1 MPSARGA
8 FLYLLLML
16 DNVARQL
23 KREQEAST
31 EAIETLRRKTLQAK
45 QKSYASSTIDG
56 QVMIKASASAFVV
69 LYEERLHLLRKGQ
82 AAVDAE
88 LVYAKLKEA
97 DAAVV
102 YLLVAKT
109 ALDVLGKESHPQLL
123 DVSVPMSQS
132 VHNQLRLDWYWS
144 ENKDLYKD
152 TERYFHPSTGT
163 RQKNTVL
170 KRAFNKAGIEWP
182 TWSRTVHHRVGA
194 WLLDCF
200 MRSTGWMT
208 VESKQVSKL
217 RKISVIKYST
227 EFLQARDT
235 IIAQAERVAFCQWPM
250 LCPPIAHSNEEPGG
264 YLTEIVR
271 QSQPVIRKSHSLR
284 TCKQGELPLRMMN
297 NLMSVALRINRD
309 VLEVANHCKE
319 HQISI
324 GKFCC
329 DKFIDPPASPGEH
342 PTEEQLKEYKR
353 ARRKIED
360 HNAQLA
366 QKNWRTS
373 EVMYVANKYAD
384 EPAFYCVVSADYR
397 GRIYYNNTALN
408 PQGTDFDRSLLYFS
422 EEGVVDSYYLAFNV
436 SNAYGND
443 KMSMDD
449 RIDWTYDNFS
459 LIERIARDP
468 IGTIPEWEVAAE
480 PWVFMASCCEFAKC
494 CIWKTKWTSGLPVGI
509 DATQSG
515 IQHLSA
521 MTLDGTGSLVN
532 LTPGDKPMDGYKTV
546 AEYAA
551 NLLDEPHDSWMN
563 RKVTKRTC
571 MTVPYG
577 VSRNTSRA
585 YIRRELVEQ
594 GRDLSQPGVL
604 SDIVYAIYDEAIPA
618 IFPGPVNAMSWLQ
631 SAALKILETQDVI
644 CWTSPSGFEV
654 VQDLRKPKGK
664 RVKTRLMG
672 STVFCFVNDHELGDA
687 EVDKAHHKNALAPN
701 VVHAADAAL
710 IHHTFAYWDKP
721 FMCIHDC
728 TLGRSCDMREM
739 SEQIRLHFAEMYK
752 HPVLQDWANQVGVEV
767 PDDLIKNTL
776 DIELVNES
784 DYFFC

>member
-31 EAIETLRRKTLQAK
+31 EAIETLRRKELQARE
-45 QKSYASSTIDG
+45 KSYASSTVVG
-56 QVMIKASASAFVV
+56 QVLIKSFAERFAW
-69 LYEERLHLLRKGQ
+69 LYEERLHLLRKGK

-88 LVYAKLKEA
+88 TVVNKLKDA
-97 DAAVV
+97 DPYVV
-102 YLLVAKT
+102 WVLIAKT
-109 ALDVLGKESHPQLL
+109 GLDVLGKESHPQLL
-123 DVSVPMSQS
+123 EVSVPMSQA
-132 VHNQLRLDWYWS
+132 VQNQLRLDWYWK
-144 ENKDLYKD
+144 ENRDLYKD
-152 TERYFHPSTGT
+152 TERYFHPATGT

-170 KRAFNKAGIEWP
+170 KRAFNKEGIEWP
-182 TWSRTVHHRVGA
+182 TWNRTVHHKVGG
-194 WLLDCF
+194 WLLDIF
-200 MRSTGWMT
+200 MRATGWLSIET
-208 VESKQVSKL
+208 VRVSKL
-217 RKISVIKYST
+217 RTKSVLVYSRAYL
-227 EFLQARDT
+227 EMRDT
-235 IIAQAERVAFCQWPM
+235 ITQQAERVAFCQWPM
-250 LCPPIAHSNEEPGG
+250 LCPPIAHTNEEPGG
-264 YLTEIVR
+264 YLTDIIR
-271 QSQPVIRKSHSLR
+271 QSQPVIRKSHSLGAR
-284 TCKQGELPLRMMN
+284 KQGELPLRMMN

-342 PTEEQLKEYKR
+342 PTEEELKEYKR

-360 HNAQLA
+360 YNAQLA

-384 EPAFYCVVSADYR
+384 EPAFYCVCSADYR

-422 EEGVVDSYYLAFNV
+422 EEGVVDPYYLAFNV

-443 KMSMDD
+443 KMSMDA
-449 RIDWTYDNFS
+449 RIDWTYDNFP

-480 PWVFMASCCEFAKC
+480 PWVFMASCCEFARC
-494 CIWKTKWTSGLPVGI
+494 CIWKTKWTSGLPVGV

-515 IQHLSA
+515 YQHLCA
-521 MTLDGTGSLVN
+521 MSLDGHGGSLVN
-532 LTPGDKPMDGYKTV
+532 LTPGDKPQDGYRTV

-551 NLLDEPHDSWMN
+551 KLLDKPHDSWMN

-577 VSRNTSRA
+577 VSRNSSRA
-585 YIRRELVEQ
+585 YIRKELVEQ
-594 GRDLSQPGVL
+594 GRDLSEPGVL

-618 IFPGPVNAMSWLQ
+618 IFPGPVNAMNWLQ
-631 SAALKILETQDVI
+631 SSALKILETQDVI
-644 CWTSPSGFEV
+644 RWTSPSGFEV

-664 RVKTRLMG
+664 RVKTRLLG
-672 STVFCFVNDHELGDA
+672 SIVTSVVADGA
-687 EVDKAHHKNALAPN
+687 GEVDKAHHKNALAPN

-739 SEQIRLHFAEMYK
+739 AQQIRLHFAEMYK

>member
-8 FLYLLLML
+8 FLYLQLML

-31 EAIETLRRKTLQAK
+31 EAIETLRRKELQARE
-45 QKSYASSTIDG
+45 KSYASSTVVG
-56 QVMIKASASAFVV
+56 QVLIKSFAEAFTQ
-69 LYEERLHLLRKGQ
+69 LYEERLHLLRKGK

-88 LVYAKLKEA
+88 TVVNKLKDA
-97 DAAVV
+97 DPYVV
-102 YLLVAKT
+102 WVLIAKT
-109 ALDVLGKESHPQLL
+109 GLDVLGKESHPQLVEL
-123 DVSVPMSQS
+123 SVPMSQA
-132 VHNQLRLDWYWS
+132 VHNQLRLDWYWK
-144 ENKDLYKD
+144 ENRDLYKD
-152 TERYFHPSTGT
+152 TERYFHPATGT

-182 TWSRTVHHRVGA
+182 TWNRTVHHKVGG
-194 WLLDCF
+194 WLLDIF
-200 MRSTGWMT
+200 MRATGWLT
-208 VESKQVSKL
+208 VETRQKSKL
-217 RKISVIKYST
+217 RKCSVLVYSRAYL
-227 EFLQARDT
+227 EMRDT
-235 IIAQAERVAFCQWPM
+235 ITQQAERVAFCQWPM
-250 LCPPIAHSNEEPGG
+250 LCPPIAHTNEAPGG
-264 YLTEIVR
+264 YLSEIIR
-271 QSQPVIRKSHSLR
+271 QSQPVIRKSRSLGA
-284 TCKQGELPLRMMN
+284 CKQGELPLRMMN
-297 NLMSVALRINRD
+297 NLMSVPLRINRD

-324 GKFCC
+324 GKFRC

-342 PTEEQLKEYKR
+342 PTEEELKEYKR

-422 EEGVVDSYYLAFNV
+422 EEGVVDPYYLAFNV

-443 KMSMDD
+443 KMSMDA
-449 RIDWTYDNFS
+449 RIDWTYDNFP

-480 PWVFMASCCEFAKC
+480 PWVFMASCCEFARC

-521 MTLDGTGSLVN
+521 MTLDGSGGSLVN
-532 LTPGDKPMDGYKTV
+532 LTPGEKPMDGYKTV
-546 AEYAA
+546 AEHAA
-551 NLLDEPHDSWMN
+551 KLLDKPHDSWMN

-577 VSRNTSRA
+577 VSRNSSRA
-585 YIRRELVEQ
+585 YIRKELVEQ
-594 GRDLSQPGVL
+594 GRDLSEPGVL

-618 IFPGPVNAMSWLQ
+618 IFPGPVNAMNWLQ
-631 SAALKILETQDVI
+631 SSALKILETQDVI
-644 CWTSPSGFEV
+644 RWTSPSGFEV

-664 RVKTRLMG
+664 RVKTRLLG
-672 STVFCFVNDHELGDA
+672 SIVTSVVADGA
-687 EVDKAHHKNALAPN
+687 GEVDKAHHKNALAPN

-721 FMCIHDC
+721 FMVIHDC

-739 SEQIRLHFAEMYK
+739 GEQIRLHFAEMYK
-752 HPVLQDWANQVGVEV
+752 HPVLQEWANEVGVEV